1 MSNKINKFCA
11 IIILLSLGIIAV
23 YASIQTAFMTGLV
36 TSIVARQLLSLWEWY
51 MLVKKYMQKLN
62 KTIIV

>member
-1 MSNKINKFCA
+1 MYNNINKFCA

-36 TSIVARQLLSLWEWY
+36 TAFVAPPAAVLAGR
-51 MLVKKYMQKLN
+51 VNAGKKLQSDLEKL
-62 KTIIV
+62 